1 VLSVRQ
7 AKWQRSGS
15 ALGIRRHLF
24 GIGVPTLLG
33 KSMRITDGPTIHYPD
48 RRPLLARVV
57 ARVMR
62 VLL

>member
-1 VLSVRQ
+1 
-7 AKWQRSGS
+7 
-15 ALGIRRHLF
+15 
-24 GIGVPTLLG
+24 
-33 KSMRITDGPTIHYPD
+33 MRITDGPTIHYPD